1 MVASRIQT
9 RYNADYREENRT
21 WRLAYR
27 MDAIDIPMTDKR
39 VNPAT
44 AVDTEEYETYAKHAD
59 VNEYDA
65 TPWDK
70 TDVGEDDDRL
80 Y

>member
-1 MVASRIQT
+1 MR
-9 RYNADYREENRT
+9 
-21 WRLAYR
+21 
-27 MDAIDIPMTDKR
+27 K
-39 VNPAT
+39 NPAT

-65 TPWDK
+65 TPWDR
-70 TDVGEDDDRL
+70 TDAGDVDDRL